1 MLASWV
7 ENHLIPGTSGNVMQN
22 PSYGVFDNPVT
33 MQREFWRY
41 GDLVSQW
48 PATWCD
54 NPLQTL
60 LPWERTILEKPWGS
74 FPPRPIE

>member
-1 MLASWV
+1 MDKL
-7 ENHLIPGTSGNVMQN
+7 N
-22 PSYGVFDNPVT
+22 GVFENWIT

-41 GDLVSQW
+41 GDLVGQW

-60 LPWERTILEKPWGS
+60 MPWERQVLEKPWGYY
-74 FPPRPIE
+74 PPRAPS